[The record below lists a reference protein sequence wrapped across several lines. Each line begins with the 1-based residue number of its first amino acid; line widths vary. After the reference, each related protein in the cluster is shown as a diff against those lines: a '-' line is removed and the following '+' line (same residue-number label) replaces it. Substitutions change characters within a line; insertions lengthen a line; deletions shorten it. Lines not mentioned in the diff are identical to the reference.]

1 MLPDKL
7 QKIAVPD
14 PCVRIPLTVLLTVM
28 DTTTIRILGVMTGT
42 SCDGLD
48 AACISIDPD
57 GWEPLWSGTAPYPA
71 ALRRRVLD
79 AQKPGTKLT
88 SREWLM
94 IERDLGEWYANA
106 LSALIKKQPASE
118 RPNLIANHG
127 QTVAHFPASNRQGMT
142 WQLGDPTRIARA
154 TGLTVVSGFRNGD
167 MAAGGE
173 GAPLAPGFHLLL
185 ASVLDPTKLGIA
197 IHNIGGISNLT
208 YIGPEVMAFDTGPGN
223 CWIDAA
229 TEVATRGKSKFDR
242 GGKLGRHGTVDAKA
256 IDSILKNAFFKK
268 QPPKSTGRD
277 DFPFELFKSK
287 TKARGADLVATATAV
302 TVESIAHAYE
312 NFILKKR
319 LPLKTIYITGG
330 GAKNSALMDGLK
342 NYLAPIQ
349 VLTLEEAGFDPQL
362 VEAQAFAYFGFL
374 SLLGQPVSGSWTGC
388 RGFAPPGH
396 ITPGENWAEILSA
409 LSSYGI

>member
-1 MLPDKL
+1 
-7 QKIAVPD
+7 
-14 PCVRIPLTVLLTVM
+14 M
-28 DTTTIRILGVMTGT
+28 DNTSIRILGVMTGT

-57 GWEPLWSGTAPYPA
+57 GWEPMWSATAPYPA
-71 ALRRRVLD
+71 ALRKRVLD

-88 SREWLM
+88 SRDWLAL
-94 IERDLGEWYANA
+94 ERDLGEWYASA
-106 LSALIKKQPASE
+106 LSTIIKKRPADQ
-118 RPNLIANHG
+118 RPDVIANHG
-127 QTVAHFPASNRQGMT
+127 QTVAHFPASKRQGMT

-154 TGLTVVSGFRNGD
+154 TGLTVISGFRNGD

-208 YIGPEVMAFDTGPGN
+208 YVGPEVIAFDTGPGN
-223 CWIDAA
+223 CWMDAA
-229 TEVATRGKSKFDR
+229 TELATKGKLKFDR
-242 GGKLGRHGTVDAKA
+242 GGKLARQGTVDASA
-256 IDSILKNAFFKK
+256 VDATMKNAFFKK
-268 QPPKSTGRD
+268 APPKSTGRD

-287 TKARGADLVATATAV
+287 TKAKGADLVATATAV
-302 TVESIAHAYE
+302 TAESIAHAYE

-319 LPLKTIYITGG
+319 LPLKAIYITGG
-330 GAKNSALMDGLK
+330 GAKNPALMDGLK

-349 VLTLEEAGFDPQL
+349 VSTLEDAGFDPQL

-374 SLLGQPVSGSWTGC
+374 SLLGQPLGGSWTGAQ
-388 RGFAPPGH
+388 GFGPPGQ
-396 ITPGENWAEILSA
+396 ITPGENWVEVVAA
-409 LSSYGI
+409 LSTYIG